1 MFTCALDNQGTP
13 GLSCWGKNDRG
24 QLGINNTIDQSL
36 PTGVT
41 QAGFWTDIVAG
52 AHHMCAIAGTGL
64 LCWGDNTTNAI
75 GQGSTP
81 ADHYPQPT
89 AVTISGGT
97 AWESPAAGNGFSCAV
112 DNDGTSTL
120 TRYCWGTNAS
130 YQLGLETTNDPQ
142 NQPTSLAAENLP
154 WTQLTAGDEHTCGVD
169 SNDAIYCWGSDDN
182 GQLGDGN
189 DASPIPTPAPPVP
202 TTIPGADWWSSV
214 TAGAQHT
221 CAIDRSLGLF
231 CWGSNEHGQLGV
243 GDAQLRTAP
252 TTVAGEWSVVTAGGA
267 HTCAINNS
275 AELHCWGSNET
286 GQLGIIGAQDGMDAW
301 AMTPRLVER

>member
-52 AHHMCAIAGTGL
+52 AHHVCAIAGTGL

-89 AVTISGGT
+89 AVTVSGGT

-130 YQLGLETTNDPQ
+130 YELGLETTNDPQ
-142 NQPTSLAAENLP
+142 NTPSAHSTESLA
-154 WTQLTAGDEHTCGVD
+154 WRQLTAGNEHACGIAD
-169 SNDAIYCWGSDDN
+169 STLYCWGSDAN
-182 GQLGDGN
+182 GQVGNGN
-189 DASPIPTPAPPVP
+189 DASQIPISSPTALAGN
-202 TTIPGADWWSSV
+202 TWTSV
-214 TAGAQHT
+214 VAGGEHT
-221 CAIDRSLGLF
+221 CAIDSSQGLS
-231 CWGSNEHGQLGV
+231 CWGGNEYGQLGTN
-243 GDAQLRTAP
+243 DDQLRATPTA
-252 TTVAGEWSVVTAGGA
+252 VAGEWSVISAGGA
-267 HTCAINNS
+267 HTCAINSS
-275 AELHCWGSNET
+275 AELLCWGSNET
-286 GQLGIIGAQDGMDAW
+286 GQLGITGVQDGMDAW
-301 AMTPRLVER
+301 AVSPQLVER